1 MLRWQAASRMLADN
15 PVLGVGPGGF
25 RQEYAAAGHN
35 AEIDEQTP
43 VAHNLFL
50 EVAAELGVPG
60 FALLIGLI
68 AAGFVASERALRR
81 VADRR
86 EALAVQAA
94 LIAVLVASIF
104 LSEQYYLPL
113 WSLVAIAV
121 AIERRSVKES
131 RCAFS
136 T

>member
-1 MLRWQAASRMLADN
+1 
-15 PVLGVGPGGF
+15 V
-25 RQEYAAAGHN
+25 
-35 AEIDEQTP
+35 
-43 VAHNLFL
+43 
-50 EVAAELGVPG
+50 
-60 FALLIGLI
+60 
-68 AAGFVASERALRR
+68 
-81 VADRR
+81 
-86 EALAVQAA
+86 AVQAA